1 MSPTSLIESIPLPAT
16 DAVVGHSSSS
26 HLSESNPTLTT
37 TVQEVGDRI
46 ESTLDGLEAL
56 CRELLEDPEYTVPPV
71 EFDLPTDFVLSIVI
85 PVYNER
91 DTILPLLARVRALPV
106 TVQIILVDDHSTDGT
121 TDILRELE
129 SLPDVHVLLK
139 PQNEGKGAALRSGFR
154 QATGDV
160 VVVQDADMEYDP
172 RDILPLLQPII
183 EGDAD
188 VVYGSR
194 FLVSDMAVGS
204 SPIHRFGNGLLT
216 KASNLLTGLSLTDME
231 TCYKAFRAP
240 IIKNMILTSNRFGIE
255 PEMTAKL
262 SKLPG
267 VVIFEVP
274 ISYYGRTYEEGKKI
288 GWKDGFRAIYC
299 ILKYNIFS
307 RK

>member
-1 MSPTSLIESIPLPAT
+1 MSATSPIESTPLPAT
-16 DAVVGHSSSS
+16 DAVVGHSSTGQ
-26 HLSESNPTLTT
+26 LSESNPTLTT

-56 CRELLEDPEYTVPPV
+56 CRELLEDAEYTVPPI

-139 PQNEGKGAALRSGFR
+139 PKNEGKGAALRSGFR
-154 QATGDV
+154 HATGDV

-172 RDILPLLQPII
+172 RDILPLLQPIV

-204 SPIHRFGNGLLT
+204 SPIHRFGNVLLT

-231 TCYKAFRAP
+231 TCYKVFRRHL
-240 IIKNMILTSNRFGIE
+240 INQIEIKQDRFGFE
-255 PEMTAKL
+255 PEITAKIARRGWRVTE
-262 SKLPG
+262 LP
-267 VVIFEVP
+267 IN
-274 ISYYGRTYEEGKKI
+274 YHGRSWADGKKI
-288 GWKDGFRAIYC
+288 GLRDLVNACYC
-299 ILKYNIFS
+299 MARYS
-307 RK
+307 VAD